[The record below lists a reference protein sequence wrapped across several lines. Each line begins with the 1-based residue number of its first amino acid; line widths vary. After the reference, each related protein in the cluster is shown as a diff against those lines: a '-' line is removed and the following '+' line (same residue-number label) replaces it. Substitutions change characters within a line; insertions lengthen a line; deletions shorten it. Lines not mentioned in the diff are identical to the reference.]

1 MKIQMVDLHN
11 QYVKIKNEID
21 SNIQEVI
28 NNTQF
33 IKGPQI
39 KQFEEA
45 LAKELEV
52 KHVIACANGTD
63 ALQIAMMALDLKPGD
78 EIILP
83 VFTYVAT
90 AEVIALLG
98 LTPVM
103 VDVDPNTF
111 CIDVNLIASKISVRT
126 KAIVP
131 VHLFGQCANMDAI
144 MEIANKHNL
153 FVIEDTAQAIGALY
167 RSERR
172 EARDEKESRVQNPES
187 RQEIGEADGLLDAQG
202 LDSRLSSLDSKTNN
216 LDSPELL
223 GTGGFWTLD
232 SKSAGTIG
240 HIGTTSFFPSK
251 NLGCY
256 GDGGALMTNDDEL
269 AKKIRMICN
278 HGQSVQYVHDIIGVN
293 SRLDSIQA
301 AVLNAKL
308 PHLKSYT
315 AARNEAAS
323 WYDEMLSGHPNIIIP
338 KRNPNSTHVFHQ
350 YTIRIQDKNAS
361 SQEPAARSLQ
371 RDQLR
376 KLLSEKGIP
385 SMVYYPIELHKQKA
399 FEKYWD
405 GVERFPV
412 SEELVQ
418 TVLSLPMHTEMTRE
432 MVGYVC
438 ETLVGIMND
447 EL

>member
-1 MKIQMVDLHN
+1 MKIQMVDLHT
-11 QYVKIKNEID
+11 QYVKIKEAID

-39 KQFEEA
+39 KQFEES
-45 LAKELEV
+45 LAKELNV

-98 LTPVM
+98 LIPVM
-103 VDVDPNTF
+103 VDVDPDTF
-111 CIDVNLIASKISVRT
+111 CIDVNLIEAKISVRT

-131 VHLFGQCANMDAI
+131 VHLFGQCADMDAI
-144 MEIANKHNL
+144 MGIAKKHNL
-153 FVIEDTAQAIGALY
+153 YVIEDTAQAIGSSFRQAQDDPLP
-167 RSERR
+167 EAQDDKLP
-172 EARDEKESRVQNPES
+172 EARSQKP
-187 RQEIGEADGLLDAQG
+187 GA
-202 LDSRLSSLDSKTNN
+202 
-216 LDSPELL
+216 
-223 GTGGFWTLD
+223 
-232 SKSAGTIG
+232 KSAGTIG

-278 HGQSVQYVHDIIGVN
+278 HGQSEQYVHDVIGVN

-308 PHLKSYT
+308 PHLKSYE
-315 AARNEAAS
+315 AARNQAAA
-323 WYDEMLSGHPNIIIP
+323 WYDELLGGHPNIIIP
-338 KRNPNSTHVFHQ
+338 KRNPQSTHVFHQ
-350 YTIRIQDKNAS
+350 YTITLRQAQGDGG
-361 SQEPAARSLQ
+361 LL
-371 RDQLR
+371 RDAVR
-376 KLLSEKGIP
+376 AKLAEKGIP
-385 SMVYYPIELHKQKA
+385 SMIYYPIELHKQKA
-399 FEKYWD
+399 FAPYWD
-405 GVERFPV
+405 GEERFPV
-412 SEELVQ
+412 SEKLVQ

-432 MVGYVC
+432 MVEYIC
-438 ETLVGIMND
+438 ETLIGIMPRPPK
-447 EL
+447 L

>member
-1 MKIQMVDLHN
+1 MKIQMVDLKG
-11 QYVKIKNEID
+11 QYEKIKAEVD

-45 LAKELEV
+45 LATELNV
-52 KHVIACANGTD
+52 KHIIACANGTD
-63 ALQIAMMALDLKPGD
+63 ALQIAMMALGLKPGD

-103 VDVDPNTF
+103 VDVDPDTF
-111 CIDVNLIASKISVRT
+111 CIDVNLIESKITNKT

-131 VHLFGQCANMDAI
+131 VHLFGQCSDMDAI
-144 MEIANKHNL
+144 MEIATKHKL
-153 FVIEDTAQAIGALY
+153 FVIEDTAQAIGA
-167 RSERR
+167 RHGVKSEELRMKS
-172 EARDEKESRVQNPES
+172 ALN
-187 RQEIGEADGLLDAQG
+187 
-202 LDSRLSSLDSKTNN
+202 SSL
-216 LDSPELL
+216 
-223 GTGGFWTLD
+223 FTLNSD
-232 SKSAGTIG
+232 AGLPTYAKASAGTIG

-278 HGQSVQYVHDIIGVN
+278 HGQSVQYVHDVIGVN

-308 PHLKSYT
+308 PHLREYE
-315 AARNEAAS
+315 AARNQAAE
-323 WYDEMLSGHPNIIIP
+323 WYDELLGGVEGIQIP
-338 KRNPNSTHVFHQ
+338 VRNPNSTHVFHQ
-350 YTIRIQDKNAS
+350 YTIKVMRYEVGGMSKDNIKTHTS
-361 SQEPAARSLQ
+361 YLIPHTSK
-371 RDQLR
+371 RDAIR
-376 KLLSEKGIP
+376 AKLAEKGIP
-385 SMVYYPIELHKQKA
+385 SMIYYPIELHKQKA
-399 FEKYWD
+399 FEIYWD
-405 GVERFPV
+405 GAERFPV
-412 SEELVQ
+412 AEELVQ

-432 MVGYVC
+432 MVEYVC
-438 ETLVGIMND
+438 KAVIESVKS
-447 EL
+447 